1 MTTDAALIPVLETE
15 RLRLRAP
22 RASDLPAYTAFRTSE
37 RARFVGG
44 PYTETQAEQQL
55 HAIAGHWMIRG
66 FGRWIVADRSTDM
79 PLGIVGLFNPVH
91 WPEPELAWSLFEQ
104 AEGQGIAFEAA
115 QAARAHAY
123 GPLGMTTLIS
133 CVAPANTRSLALIRR
148 MGGTEDGS
156 FEHPEYG
163 TLYIWRHPGPDA

>member
-1 MTTDAALIPVLETE
+1 MTAPLIPTLETE

-44 PYTETQAEQQL
+44 PYTITQAEQQL
-55 HAIAGHWMIRG
+55 HAIAGHWMMLG
-66 FGRWIVADRSTDM
+66 YGRWIVAERETDA
-79 PLGIVGLFNPVH
+79 PLGIVGIFHPVF

-104 AEGQGIAFEAA
+104 AEGKGIAHEAA
-115 QAARAHAY
+115 LAARAHAY

-148 MGGTEDGS
+148 MGGTEDGT
-156 FEHPEYG
+156 FDHPDHG
-163 TLYIWRHPGPDA
+163 TLHIWRHPGPDA